1 MANFGSDNA
10 AGVHPK
16 ILESLVRASAGNA
29 SAYGED
35 ALTRSVDKRFSDLFE
50 CDCTVLLVSTGT
62 AANSIA
68 LAALCPPYGAVFSH
82 DEAHIANDESTA
94 PELFTGGARQLS
106 VGGEDAKPSIVE
118 LRALIQTASSRGVH
132 SILPSVLAL
141 SNLTELGARISPD
154 ELQAYREVADEF
166 DLKLMVD
173 GARFS
178 NALVGGAESPAD
190 LTWRSGIDVLC
201 FGATKNGAMAAE
213 AIVFFNQAAAVN
225 AERIRKRGGHLWSEH
240 RFLAAQFDAF
250 LDDDLWLANA
260 HHANQMGQSLKSQLQ
275 AIPGIEFASV
285 SEANELFVR
294 MPKTWAEALWERGHA
309 FYEWPSLDNTYRL
322 VTSFTTEQAEV
333 DAFCADLRRVAT
345 DC

>member
-10 AGVHPK
+10 AGVHPL
-16 ILESLVRASAGNA
+16 ILESLARASAGNV

-35 ALTRSVDKRFSDLFE
+35 ALSKRVDKRFSDLFE
-50 CDCTVLLVSTGT
+50 CECTVLLVSTGT

-106 VGGEDAKPSIVE
+106 VGGEDAKPSIAE

-154 ELQAYREVADEF
+154 ELKAYREVADEF

-178 NALVGGAESPAD
+178 NAVVVGTDNPAD
-190 LTWRSGIDVLC
+190 LTWRSGVDVLC

-213 AIVFFNQAAAVN
+213 AIVFFNKAAALH
-225 AERIRKRGGHLWSEH
+225 AERIRKRGGHLWSKH

-250 LDDDLWLANA
+250 LGDDLWLANA
-260 HHANQMGQSLKSQLQ
+260 RHANEMGQSLKSLLQ
-275 AIPGIEFASV
+275 AIPGIEFISA

-294 MPKTWAEALWERGHA
+294 MPKAWAEALWECGHA

-322 VTSFTTEQAEV
+322 VTSFTTEQGNV
-333 DAFCADLRRVAT
+333 DAFCADLRGVAT

>member
-1 MANFGSDNA
+1 MDQTT

-16 ILESLVRASAGNA
+16 ILESLARASAGNA

-35 ALTRSVDKRFSDLFE
+35 ALSKSIDKRFSDLFE

-106 VGGEDAKPSIVE
+106 VGGEDAKPSIAE

-141 SNLTELGARISPD
+141 SNLTELGACISPD

-178 NALVGGAESPAD
+178 NVVVGGADSPAD
-190 LTWRSGIDVLC
+190 LTWRSGVDVLC

-213 AIVFFNQAAAVN
+213 AIIFFNKAAAVN
-225 AERIRKRGGHLWSEH
+225 AERIRKRGGHLWSKH
-240 RFLAAQFDAF
+240 RFWPRNSMRSWPTIFGLQTHVMPIR
-250 LDDDLWLANA
+250 W
-260 HHANQMGQSLKSQLQ
+260 GSLPKSQLQ
-275 AIPGIEFASV
+275 AIPGIEFASA
-285 SEANELFVR
+285 SEANELFIR
-294 MPKTWAEALWERGHA
+294 MPKAWAEALWERGHA
-309 FYEWPSLDNTYRL
+309 FYEWPSLEGTYRL
-322 VTSFTTEQAEV
+322 VTAFTTEQAEV
-333 DAFCADLRRVAT
+333 DAFCVDLRRVAT

>member
-10 AGVHPK
+10 AGVHPL
-16 ILESLVRASAGNA
+16 ILESLARASAGNA

-35 ALTRSVDKRFSDLFE
+35 ALSKRVDKRFSDLFE
-50 CDCTVLLVSTGT
+50 CECTVLLVSTGT

-106 VGGEDAKPSIVE
+106 VGGEDAKPSIAE

-154 ELQAYREVADEF
+154 ELKAYREVADEF
-166 DLKLMVD
+166 DLKLTVD

-178 NALVGGAESPAD
+178 NAVVVGTDSPAD
-190 LTWRSGIDVLC
+190 LTWRSGVDVLC

-213 AIVFFNQAAAVN
+213 AIVFFNKAAALH
-225 AERIRKRGGHLWSEH
+225 AERIRKRGGHLWSKH

-250 LDDDLWLANA
+250 LGDDLWLANA
-260 HHANQMGQSLKSQLQ
+260 RHANKMGQSLRRQLQ
-275 AIPGIEFASV
+275 ATPGIEFISA

-294 MPKTWAEALWERGHA
+294 MPKAWAEALWECGHA

-322 VTSFTTEQAEV
+322 VTSFTTEQGNV
-333 DAFCADLRRVAT
+333 DAFCADLRGVAT

>member
-35 ALTRSVDKRFSDLFE
+35 ALTRSVDKRFSDLFG

-106 VGGEDAKPSIVE
+106 VRGEDAKPSIE
-118 LRALIQTASSRGVH
+118 KLRALIQTASSRGVH

-154 ELQAYREVADEF
+154 ELKAYREVADEF

-178 NALVGGAESPAD
+178 NALVGGADSPAD
-190 LTWRSGIDVLC
+190 LTWRSGVDVLC

-213 AIVFFNQAAAVN
+213 AIVFFNQAAAGN
-225 AERIRKRGGHLWSEH
+225 AERIRKRGGHLWSKH

-250 LDDDLWLANA
+250 LADDLWLANA
-260 HHANQMGQSLKSQLQ
+260 RHANQMGQSLKSQLR
-275 AIPGIEFASV
+275 AIPGIEFASA

-294 MPKTWAEALWERGHA
+294 MPKAQAEALWERGHA

-333 DAFCADLRRVAT
+333 DAFCADLRGVAT
-345 DC
+345 GC

>member
-16 ILESLVRASAGNA
+16 ILESLARASAGNA

-35 ALTRSVDKRFSDLFE
+35 ALSKSVDKRFSELFE

-82 DEAHIANDESTA
+82 NEAHIANDESTA

-106 VGGEDAKPSIVE
+106 VGGEDAKPSIE
-118 LRALIQTASSRGVH
+118 KLRALIQTASSRGVH

-141 SNLTELGARISPD
+141 SNLTELGARMSPD
-154 ELQAYREVADEF
+154 ELKAYREVADEF

-178 NALVGGAESPAD
+178 NVVGGCADSPAD
-190 LTWRSGIDVLC
+190 LTWRSGVDVLC

-213 AIVFFNQAAAVN
+213 AIVFFNQAVAVN
-225 AERIRKRGGHLWSEH
+225 AERIRKRGGHLWSKH

-250 LDDDLWLANA
+250 LADDLWLANA
-260 HHANQMGQSLKSQLQ
+260 RHANEMGQSLKSLLQ
-275 AIPGIEFASV
+275 AIPGIEFASA

-294 MPKTWAEALWERGHA
+294 MPKAVAEALWARGHA

-322 VTSFTTEQAEV
+322 VTSFTTEQADV
-333 DAFCADLRRVAT
+333 DAFCADLKGVAT